1 MENFCPAKET
11 TNKRERQPSEWENI
25 FANDL
30 FNKEVISKVYKE
42 LIYSPKVNTK
52 KEKSELKMGRGPK

>member
-1 MENFCPAKET
+1 MENFCTAKET

-42 LIYSPKVNTK
+42 LMQVNTK